1 MRRIRLRLPS
11 PSMIVA
17 GTALFVSLGGVSYGV
32 ATGYIDGREIKN
44 NAVGTKD
51 LKNNDIRGKDVRRNS
66 LTGSDIIEARLGKVP
81 SAASADTA
89 ANAANAATAA
99 NAAQLGGKGPSAY
112 LQYGGTL
119 PSGTTV
125 VGNWYAAPSTD
136 TAGSLG
142 FDEVDFP
149 APSSAAVTDATSN
162 MGAGTTNGQDNDA
175 TCTGNADAPT
185 APAGKLCFY
194 VGFQTGLTELEA
206 FLSNGPKAKGGAVR
220 VVGGAGG
227 SRYAR
232 GGWAYTAP

>member
-1 MRRIRLRLPS
+1 MRRTRLRLPS
-11 PSMIVA
+11 ASMVVA

-51 LKNNDIRGKDVRRNS
+51 LKNNDIRGKDVRSNS

-81 SAASADTA
+81 SAARADSAT
-89 ANAANAATAA
+89 NATNATNAA
-99 NAAQLGGKGPSAY
+99 NAAQLGAKGPNAY
-112 LQYGGTL
+112 LQYGGTI

-136 TAGSLG
+136 TAGSFG

-149 APSSAAVTDATSN
+149 APSSVAVTDATSN
-162 MGAGTTNGQDNDA
+162 MGVGTTNGQDNDA
-175 TCTGNADAPT
+175 TCTGNADTPT

-194 VGFQTGLTELEA
+194 VGFQTGVTELEG
-206 FLSNGPKAKGGAVR
+206 FFSNGPKTKGGAVR
-220 VVGGAGG
+220 VIGGAGTQ
-227 SRYAR
+227 RYAR

>member
-11 PSMIVA
+11 PSMAVA
-17 GTALFVSLGGVSYGV
+17 ATALFVSLGGVSYGV

-51 LKNNDIRGKDVRRNS
+51 LKNNDVRGKDVRRNT
-66 LTGSDIIEARLGKVP
+66 LTGSDIRESRLAKVP

-89 ANAANAATAA
+89 ANAA
-99 NAAQLGGKGPSAY
+99 QLGESGPDAY
-112 LQYGGTL
+112 LKYAGTI

-125 VGNWYAAPSTD
+125 IGNWYAAPSTD
-136 TAGSLG
+136 TAGSFG

-162 MGAGTTNGQDNDA
+162 MGAGTTNGADNDA

-194 VGFQTGLTELEA
+194 VGFQTGVTELQG
-206 FLSNGPKAKGGAVR
+206 FFSNGPKTKGGAVR
-220 VVGGAGG
+220 VIGGAGA

>member
-11 PSMIVA
+11 PSMVVA
-17 GTALFVSLGGVSYGV
+17 GAALFVSLGGVSYGV

-51 LKNNDIRGKDVRRNS
+51 LKNNDVRGKDVRRNS
-66 LTGSDIIEARLGKVP
+66 LTGSDINEASLGKVK
-81 SAASADTA
+81 SAGTADTA
-89 ANAANAATAA
+89 ANAGNAG
-99 NAAQLGGKGPSAY
+99 QLGAKGPNAY
-112 LQYGGTL
+112 LQYGGTI

-125 VGNWYAAPSTD
+125 IGNWYAAPSTD
-136 TAGSLG
+136 TAGSFG

-149 APSSAAVTDATSN
+149 ALSSAAVTDATSN
-162 MGAGTTNGQDNDA
+162 MGAGTTNGADNDA

-194 VGFQTGLTELEA
+194 VGFQTGLTELQG
-206 FLSNGPKAKGGAVR
+206 FFSNGPKAKGGAVR
-220 VVGGAGG
+220 VIGGAGTQ
-227 SRYAR
+227 RYAR